1 MNSLSQ
7 ALVLRGVSV
16 CYGRQRAL
24 GPLSLSVE
32 SGEIVSVLG
41 PNGAG
46 KSTLL
51 ACVAGLLPMQS
62 GCVEMFGQDVSQ
74 SPLHVRCGMGLGW
87 LPQDAASFS
96 ELTVDANLAIVA
108 EGMGLSR
115 AERKNAVCRA
125 EESLELADLSNRT
138 YATLSGGERRRVE
151 LAKALMRRP
160 RLLLLDEPYAA
171 LDPQAIAATNRI
183 LRNVADQGVAVL
195 VTDHRYEVLMPFA
208 IRHVVLHRG
217 ELVCCGTAAEVMAHP
232 GARGLYFVGGGGA

>member
-1 MNSLSQ
+1 VNSSAQ
-7 ALVLRGVSV
+7 ALVLREVSV
-16 CYGRQRAL
+16 FYGRQKAL
-24 GPLSLSVE
+24 GPLSLHVE

-46 KSTLL
+46 KSTML
-51 ACVAGLLPMQS
+51 ACVAGLLPMHS
-62 GCVEMFGQDVSQ
+62 GCVEIFGHDVSR

-96 ELTVDANLAIVA
+96 ELTVEANLAIVA

-115 AERKNAVCRA
+115 TERKNAVLQA
-125 EESLELADLSNRT
+125 ESNFELKELSNRT
-138 YATLSGGERRRVE
+138 YATLSGGERRRLE

-171 LDPQAIAATNRI
+171 LDPQAISATNRI
-183 LRNVADQGVAVL
+183 LRRVAEQGVAIL
-195 VTDHRYEVLMPFA
+195 VTDHRYEVLMAFA
-208 IRHVVLHRG
+208 TRHVVLHRG
-217 ELVCCGTAAEVMAHP
+217 ELVCCGTTAEVMAHP

>member
-1 MNSLSQ
+1 VNSLSQ
-7 ALVLRGVSV
+7 SLVLQELTV
-16 CYGRQRAL
+16 CYGKRKAL
-24 GPLSLSVE
+24 GPLSLNVE
-32 SGEIVSVLG
+32 AGEIVSVLG

-46 KSTLL
+46 KSTML
-51 ACVAGLLPMQS
+51 ACVAGLLPLHS
-62 GCVEMFGQDVSQ
+62 GRVEIFGQDVSR

-96 ELTVDANLAIVA
+96 ELTVEANLAIVA
-108 EGMGLSR
+108 EGMRFSR
-115 AERKNAVCRA
+115 EERKKAVRQSVD
-125 EESLELADLSNRT
+125 SLELTELSNRT

-151 LAKALMRRP
+151 LAKALMRHP

-183 LRNVADQGVAVL
+183 LRRVAEQGVAIL
-195 VTDHRYEVLMPFA
+195 VTDHRYEVLMSFA
-208 IRHVVLHRG
+208 TRHVVLHRG